1 MRRVV
6 ISLVSL
12 WAVLWHTYVGCCAHH
27 EHSLAR
33 GAGPLIHCTAGHHHD
48 SGTHHDH
55 GMPPADPIAPPSHDD
70 CHESHC
76 HAVLAGSVAAPDV
89 GGPVGWLPAAVA
101 TDEFILGSSHPNC
114 VGLAFNELRPL
125 PLRAHLRFAVLLI

>member
-6 ISLVSL
+6 ITLVSL

-33 GAGPLIHCTAGHHHD
+33 GAGPLIHCTADHHHD
-48 SGTHHDH
+48 SGSHHDH
-55 GMPPADPIAPPSHDD
+55 GMPSADPTAPPSHDD

-76 HAVLAGSVAAPDV
+76 NVVLAGYVVAPEM
-89 GGPVGWLPAAVA
+89 GGHAGWLPFIIAA
-101 TDEFILGSSHPNC
+101 DEMILAISHPHTAT
-114 VGLAFNELRPL
+114 LAPDELRPL
-125 PLRAHLRFAVLLI
+125 PLRTHLRFAVLLI